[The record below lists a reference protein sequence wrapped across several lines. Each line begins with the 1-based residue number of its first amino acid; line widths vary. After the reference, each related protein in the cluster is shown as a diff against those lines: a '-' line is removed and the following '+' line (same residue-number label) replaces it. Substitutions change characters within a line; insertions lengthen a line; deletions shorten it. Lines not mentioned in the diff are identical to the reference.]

1 MRCIG
6 ENPETYK
13 IFSVEFQKDE
23 NKNENNNEDDNE
35 ENNFVKKIQITFHR
49 YLQIY

>member
-13 IFSVEFQKDE
+13 IFSVIFQKDE
-23 NKNENNNEDDNE
+23 NNNENNNEDDNE